1 MITTKEISELGFVL
15 DDKWNDAE
23 QWLYELD
30 NCGIVVDFRDF
41 GKKYKIYLTESDYVA
56 SIELKGEVT
65 IERIKNLIKAL
76 Q

>member
-1 MITTKEISELGFVL
+1 MITTKEIEALGFVL
-15 DDKWNDAE
+15 DDKWNDKE

-30 NCGIVVDFRDF
+30 NCALNVIF
-41 GKKYKIYLTESDYVA
+41 SDYGKTVALEIYESGYTA

-65 IERIKNLIKAL
+65 IERITNLIKAL

>member
-1 MITTKEISELGFVL
+1 MITTKEIEALGFVFN
-15 DDKWNDAE
+15 DKGVSWE

-30 NCGIVVDFRDF
+30 NCAVGIDFLDY
-41 GKKYKIYLTESDYVA
+41 GKTVALEIYESGYTA

-65 IERIKNLIKAL
+65 IEKIKNLIKAL

>member
-1 MITTKEISELGFVL
+1 MITTKEIEALGFVL
-15 DDKWNDAE
+15 DDKFGKVE
-23 QWLYELD
+23 RWLYELD
-30 NCGIVVDFRDF
+30 SCAVCLEFMDY
-41 GKKYKIYLTESDYVA
+41 GKTVFIHLYEAGYEG

>member
-1 MITTKEISELGFVL
+1 MITTKEIEALGFVL
-15 DDKWNDAE
+15 DDKWNDKE

-30 NCGIVVDFRDF
+30 NCALSLVFSEY
-41 GKKYKIYLTESDYVA
+41 GKTVALEIYESGYTA

-65 IERIKNLIKAL
+65 IERIINLIKAL